1 MQKSVTIYDIA
12 KASGCSPATVSLAL
26 NNDERVKKETAIKIQ
41 KKAAELDYRPS
52 YFGRSLITGKSK
64 TIKVVLPDIHNPVFV
79 NILDGV
85 ESHIG
90 QTEYHLVLEVT
101 NNDKDKELESFASL
115 LGGQVDGV
123 IISPI
128 FEEEVTAYLLKRG
141 IDLRKV
147 VYAGSTCTGSDKIH
161 YCMADSRLGAYKGV
175 KNMLENGCKR
185 VAFLAPTVLKLQS
198 SNRVDGYLQALQE
211 YEIAY
216 DEKLLV
222 NCSQDFHEIY
232 DRVSDLLK
240 EEKPDGVFCLYD
252 YAAIPV
258 LKAAADLG
266 LRVPEDLMVT
276 GYDDIEIVEFLQ
288 TPLTTVNTHLKE
300 QGAYAAKMMI
310 DLLEETECPIQNVF
324 EPDLVVRKT
333 TVTK

>member
-128 FEEEVTAYLLKRG
+128 FEEEVTAYLLKKG
-141 IDLRKV
+141 IDLQKV
-147 VYAGSTCTGSDKIH
+147 VYACSTCTGSDKIH
-161 YCMADSRLGAYKGV
+161 YCVADSRLGAYKGV

-222 NCSQDFHEIY
+222 NCNQDFHEIY
-232 DRVSDLLK
+232 ARVSDLLK

-258 LKAAADLG
+258 VKAAADLG

-310 DLLEETECPIQNVF
+310 DLLEEKECPIQNVF

>member
-1 MQKSVTIYDIA
+1 M
-12 KASGCSPATVSLAL
+12 
-26 NNDERVKKETAIKIQ
+26 
-41 KKAAELDYRPS
+41 
-52 YFGRSLITGKSK
+52 
-64 TIKVVLPDIHNPVFV
+64 
-79 NILDGV
+79 
-85 ESHIG
+85 
-90 QTEYHLVLEVT
+90 
-101 NNDKDKELESFASL
+101 
-115 LGGQVDGV
+115 DGV

-310 DLLEETECPIQNVF
+310 DLLEEKECPIQNVF

>member
-128 FEEEVTAYLLKRG
+128 FEEEVTAYLLKKG
-141 IDLRKV
+141 IDLQKV

-175 KNMLENGCKR
+175 KNMLENGCKC

-276 GYDDIEIVEFLQ
+276 GYDDIESVEFLQ

-310 DLLEETECPIQNVF
+310 DLLEEKECPIQNVF

>member
-41 KKAAELDYRPS
+41 KKAAELNYRPS

-79 NILDGV
+79 NILDGI
-85 ESHIG
+85 ESHIS
-90 QTEYHLVLEVT
+90 QTEYHLVLEIT
-101 NNDKDKELESFASL
+101 NNNKDKEIDSFESL
-115 LGGQVDGV
+115 LGGQVDGL

-128 FEEEVTAYLLKRG
+128 YEKEVTEYLLKKR
-141 IDLRKV
+141 IDLQKV
-147 VYAGSTCTGSDKIH
+147 VYACSTCTGSDKIH
-161 YCMADSRLGAYKGV
+161 YCVADSHMGAYKGV
-175 KNMLENGCKR
+175 KNMLENGCRR

-198 SNRVDGYLQALQE
+198 SNRINGYLQALSE
-211 YEIAY
+211 WKIAY
-216 DEKLLV
+216 NENLLV
-222 NCSQDFHEIY
+222 NCSQNFHEIY
-232 DRVSDLLK
+232 DRVIDLLK
-240 EEKPDGVFCLYD
+240 NENPDGVFCLYD

-258 LKAAADLG
+258 LKAASDMG
-266 LRVPEDLMVT
+266 MRVPEDLMVT

-288 TPLTTVNTHLKE
+288 KPLTTVNTHLKE

-310 DLLEETECPIQNVF
+310 DLLEGKEYPVQNIF
-324 EPDLVVRKT
+324 EPDLVIRKT
-333 TVTK
+333 TATK